1 MTNKNDGG
9 FSLARLSINRPI
21 FITCVVILGI
31 ILGYISLLGLPVDLF
46 PNVTF
51 PVVTVTT
58 PYPGAGPREI
68 ETLVSKVYEEE
79 LSTISGMKSIRSI
92 NQEGVSIVVAEFN
105 FKVDIK
111 SAEQQIRDKVAS
123 VKAKLPSDV
132 KESTIRRI
140 DPSDLPI
147 LTISLK
153 ADLPTADMFDLAN
166 LIVKPKIEQVNQ
178 VGLVEILGA
187 RKREIRVD
195 LDINKIRE
203 RNVSGLQVSDA
214 LSKAGQNIP
223 SGKIDVSDKQESV
236 FRTVGEFKTLEEVRN
251 TIVSFLGNDVPTI
264 LGDVA
269 DVHEG
274 LEDEKNIAYYN
285 GNKAVFINVYRQ
297 SGANTVAVADNVTKQ
312 VEKINAIL
320 KNQKGAGSLTVVRD
334 GSWPIKANIVDVK
347 ESIFIGIALTIIVVF
362 FFLAS
367 VRSTVITGLAL
378 PNSLLGAFILIAAAG
393 FSINMMSLL
402 ALSLA
407 VGLLVDDAIVVREN
421 IFRHLEM
428 GKDART
434 ASLEGTKEVTLA
446 VIATTL
452 TVIAVFG
459 PIAFLDGVVGQFFK
473 EFGMT
478 ICFALIIS
486 LFDALTIAPMMSAY
500 LAGKVDE
507 HKNVGKVLGSF
518 NKFQDWLEDLYVRV
532 LKVTLN
538 HPMKIMASGVLIFV
552 LSIFSLKFVA
562 KTFLPPQDQGEFSIN
577 MDLPPGTS
585 LKEMERVSLDVD
597 KVVRSHKELDSSV
610 LTVGNKNGESNKA
623 SFYIKLVPSKQRK
636 LNTIQ
641 FKELMRQELKPFAFA
656 NPQVRDYDA
665 VGGGERPFSLNI
677 SGSDEVELQ
686 KIATEVFKKMKNH
699 PALKDVDLNYRPGKP
714 EFQIVPERIK
724 AERLG
729 ISTNTLGAELRTL
742 MEGQTPAVYRT
753 NGEEYD
759 VRVRLQDDQRNLQS
773 QFHKLLIPNI
783 NYRLIPLKNVAIGIE
798 TTGPATITRQDRGRY
813 YQIGADIAPGG
824 PGMGGAIEEVNRI
837 FKEDIKLPQ
846 GMSFGFVGQA
856 QNFQELMVNMM
867 KAAGLGILFIYF
879 VLASLYE
886 SFITPFTIMLVLP
899 LAACGAFYA
908 LLLTGASLDLFSMIG
923 CIMLLGVATK
933 NSIIFVDYT
942 HQQVQKGM
950 DLKEA
955 ILMAGKNRLRPILM
969 TSFALIAGMVP
980 IAIGLNEASKQR
992 TSMGIAVIGGLVSST
1007 LLTLVIVP
1015 AAYSY
1020 VERFRVWS
1028 GSLMKRIFMAKDH
1041 NEVKN

>member
-1 MTNKNDGG
+1 MSNNNNSG
-9 FSLARLSINRPI
+9 FSLAKLSITRPI
-21 FITCVVILGI
+21 FITCIVLLVI
-31 ILGYISLLGLPVDLF
+31 ILGYISLTGLPVDLF

-58 PYPGAGPREI
+58 PYPGAGPKEI
-68 ETLVSKVYEEE
+68 ETLVSKIYEEE
-79 LSTISGMKSIRSI
+79 FSTISGMKSIRSI

-111 SAEQQIRDKVAS
+111 QAEQQIRDKVAS
-123 VKAKLPSDV
+123 ARAKLPGDV

-140 DPSDLPI
+140 DPADQPI
-147 LTISLK
+147 ITVSLSAK
-153 ADLPTADMFDLAN
+153 LSQAELFDLAN
-166 LIVKPKIEQVNQ
+166 LVVKSKIEQVNQ
-178 VGLVEILGA
+178 VGLVDILGA
-187 RKREIRVD
+187 RKREVRVD
-195 LDINKIRE
+195 LDLNKMRE
-203 RNVSGLQVSDA
+203 RNVSALQVSDA
-214 LSKAGQNIP
+214 LGKAGQNIP
-223 SGKIDVSDKQESV
+223 TGKIDMTDKQESV
-236 FRTVGEFKTLEEVRN
+236 FRTVGEFQSLKEVED

-269 DVHEG
+269 KIHDG

-285 GNKAVFINVYRQ
+285 GTKAVFINVYRQ
-297 SGANTVAVADNVTKQ
+297 SGSNTVAVADNVSKQ
-312 VEKINAIL
+312 VEKINLQL
-320 KNQKGAGSLTVVRD
+320 KNLKGEGSLIVVRD

-347 ESIFIGIALTIIVVF
+347 ESIYIGIVLTILVVF

-367 VRSTVITGLAL
+367 LRSTIITGLAL

-428 GKDART
+428 GKDPKT
-434 ASLEGTKEVTLA
+434 AALEGTKEVTLA
-446 VIATTL
+446 VVATTL

-478 ICFALIIS
+478 ICFALAIS

-500 LAGKVDE
+500 FAGNVDE
-507 HKNVGKVLGSF
+507 HKKLGKILGSF
-518 NKFQDWLEDLYVRV
+518 DKFQNWLEDQYVKV
-532 LKVTLN
+532 LKVTIDN
-538 HPMKIMASGVLIFV
+538 PMKIILGGVLIFV

-585 LKEMERVSLDVD
+585 LKEMERVSLEVD
-597 KVVRSHKELDSSV
+597 KVVRAHKDVESAV

-623 SFYIKLVPSKQRK
+623 SFYMKLVPSKQRK

-641 FKELMRQELKPFAFA
+641 FKELMRTELKPFAFA

-677 SGSDEVELQ
+677 QGNNEEELQ
-686 KIATEVFKKMKNH
+686 KISTIVFQKMKNH

-714 EFQIVPERIK
+714 EFQIIPERVK

-742 MEGQTPAVYRT
+742 MEGQTPAVYRV

-759 VRVRLQDDQRNLQS
+759 IRVRLQDDQRNLKD
-773 QFHKLLIPNI
+773 QFQKLLIPNI
-783 NYRLIPLKNVAIGIE
+783 NYRLIPLKNVATGVE
-798 TTGPATITRQDRGRY
+798 TTGPSTITRQDRGRY

-824 PGMGGAIEEVNRI
+824 PGMGGAIDEVNRI
-837 FKEDIKLPQ
+837 FKDEVKLPQ
-846 GMSFGFVGQA
+846 GMSFSFVGQA

-886 SFITPFTIMLVLP
+886 SFVTPFTIMLVLP
-899 LAACGAFYA
+899 LAACGAFFA
-908 LLLTGASLDLFSMIG
+908 LLITGASLDLFSMIG

-955 ILMAGKNRLRPILM
+955 MILAGKNRLRPILM
-969 TSFALIAGMVP
+969 TSFALIAGMIP

-992 TSMGIAVIGGLVSST
+992 TSMGIAVIGGLISST

-1020 VERFRVWS
+1020 IERFRVFS
-1028 GSLMKRIFMAKDH
+1028 GRILTRIFIGKEA
-1041 NEVKN
+1041 VKE